1 MINVQQYA
9 PTQMA
14 RPSFPT
20 PPLCRFQGF
29 PHKQIDFVWEG
40 SVHAAPLGRRETTT
54 AHPPTAFRTSA
65 SKIQPGN
72 PYASAI
78 HLSALLLRAIFRQLC
93 ISIFFGKDRHITYTS
108 PLGSPA
114 GIGADLYTYINVYHP
129 RAAAS
134 PRSNLNHFFMF
145 LQLTW
150 ALPSATYD
158 FNVLPT
164 YSLTKNLKRWR
175 PTSGSNKILRIY
187 KVGQQGSNCENKY
200 RRFQPWDSWESLKQQ
215 KGATS
220 DVHLYIHHSHVP

>member
-1 MINVQQYA
+1 MRSFRALCHDQRAAIRPHTDGTAFISNTT
-9 PTQMA
+9 PMPLPGLSTQTN
-14 RPSFPT
+14 RFCLGR
-20 PPLCRFQGF
+20 LC
-29 PHKQIDFVWEG
+29 
-40 SVHAAPLGRRETTT
+40 HAAPLGRRETTT

-93 ISIFFGKDRHITYTS
+93 ISIFLGKDRHITYTS

-150 ALPSATYD
+150 LRSAQC
-158 FNVLPT
+158 
-164 YSLTKNLKRWR
+164 NL
-175 PTSGSNKILRIY
+175 
-187 KVGQQGSNCENKY
+187 
-200 RRFQPWDSWESLKQQ
+200 
-215 KGATS
+215 
-220 DVHLYIHHSHVP
+220 